1 MLKTQQLIFSFIVLV
16 LTCFLCIG
24 SYVSVY
30 VQTEEME
37 KFERQAQKR
46 LSSLADGVNLF
57 FTAIDDNVKF

>member
-1 MLKTQQLIFSFIVLV
+1 M
-16 LTCFLCIG
+16 
-24 SYVSVY
+24 SVY